1 MFSEIASCEGD
12 ITFFCKRYDS
22 DTRQW
27 FFNDFD
33 AWFRDPGDSRAYV
46 LLGDPGVGKSVMAGV
61 MAQRMRETGH
71 LGAAYFC
78 RHNDGTRNNPRYLLG
93 TVALQLCDCN
103 TQYKVIIRGESG
115 VKMLLANSKLRV
127 QELFTKLLQEPLSKC
142 SPCDQSK
149 LVIIDALDETEY
161 ESREDFLDLIKHRFP
176 LLPEWLVF
184 FITSRPEDSVQ
195 FTLKKYNPCVK
206 ICAGNCDQ
214 DNFYQQHVQDIQTF
228 LKNKIDFSH
237 LSVKV
242 EEISK
247 KCDGLFLY
255 AHYIV
260 DELRFSADSGK
271 EFIQLSDLFPGD
283 IDSFFLQNFKRVYD
297 QVGQDIFKK
306 LFGCT
311 IVAPT
316 ARLPVSIISYIL
328 ERESSNND
336 EQEVIDAVSQ
346 FVVLRTSDQTL
357 TFLHNLIPAWL
368 TDKNKARKLFIDK
381 TIADEYLRNVFVEIL
396 SLVVNEPP
404 TGPSIDGDLKDYVS
418 RVAVRF
424 LCENGAKDSL
434 KVTFDSLTNYHFIER
449 RMKYGKIEIYH
460 LLDDFRLAS
469 SRFALE
475 EVSKQEILQEIL
487 FAIESNVLVLLECPY
502 LLHSCIRNASNVVQE
517 NVSIPQVSN
526 PWLEWISND
535 VFPFA
540 VDANITSMHC
550 FATAPNER
558 TVAGGKGPSL
568 QFFDAAT
575 LERVRGPFD
584 LGNDAIDGI
593 THLEFTPDGKFLF
606 FGRLDKWFSV
616 ERDCVED
623 FTQFSGNFQMYKWGV
638 FTRDGQ
644 YIVVKTSSS
653 NPRTCQNKFCLAH
666 LLALWA
672 LKEIEQSRD
681 DETTVSF
688 CPQSCNQEEP
698 CNKGGLQIQSLLER
712 LRMREILAK
721 GLEGGLEGDDDASGT
736 QGYPCQYCHKVIEL
750 TRAKQKPSLEN
761 VRKLVIEFYPCI
773 FDYQVWDR
781 QSGLP
786 LLQQVFLQ
794 NIQLN
799 PFTYLCHC
807 VYSGAGLK
815 MKFSGIEKAM
825 SLCNIAIVTAV
836 CRFSVEF
843 KSYLEEHWEPYLDRE
858 MRREMD
864 REMEIFWMD
873 EADLFLKL
881 DLGERSELRKR
892 IKPESRFGLH
902 QRMKKQPESTEEHL
916 KSYLHQLMEEHL
928 KSYLHQPMEEQLKSI
943 LSRLMERKLK
953 SHLHQRMEEHRK
965 SILGQLMEEQ
975 WKSFVDKLMEEQ
987 SSVDKLMEELL
998 KSHRYQPMEE
1008 YWESGIKQNTKLQ
1021 GFVSPGLFRGVRDD
1035 AFKLLK
1041 FLLHR
1046 HRRLEEELKF
1056 ILSQVMK
1063 EKLKSHLH
1071 QEMEEQLKSC
1081 LNQPMEEHRKSIL
1094 GQLMERQL
1102 KSYLHQEMEKQ
1113 LKSYVD
1119 KLMEKQRK
1127 SYMDK
1132 LMEEQLKSHLHQPME
1147 EYWESGIKQNTKL
1160 QGFVSPEL
1168 FRGVRDDAFKINL
1181 WRNIPKGFQKLLDC
1195 VNGEILTCMSPEM
1208 KWVIQADDSLQVSK
1222 LPTENQEEHHIHLET
1237 PVHTFSKFT
1246 RFTCSNDDHFFVHQ
1260 SSGGSLQV
1268 LSFTTGNVLSSV
1280 SGCNVCYF
1288 TRERQVGYLFR
1299 CDTEETAIFL
1309 TNLFSPFKFLPASK
1323 SFLGKSV
1330 AAMFCSSNA
1339 VLSLS
1344 SDWMVTLIQSSIF
1357 ADKGVITEDCIG
1369 CLTASSLQSLT
1380 VKNCALSSDARLIAI
1395 HHESQ
1400 IELYSVTASKLKF
1413 LDSICVST
1421 ITCFAFSG
1429 DGTALLFC
1437 VEDSENDSYFQVWDI
1452 QEEGISARLKSRGN
1466 LTPECCCLSS
1476 DKVVLCGDYEI
1487 EIWEYAEDTCRVI
1500 TRRSVEKRYKCVR
1513 FSSCTLSAD
1522 NQCLVCCIADVI
1534 LVYSLRTF
1542 NIYSSKQVFRGHL
1555 GIIEFCRFLKI
1566 NRYLIS
1572 YGVDGMV
1579 FLWDI
1584 SQSKAVG
1591 FTRIA
1596 EGQES
1601 IVSMAVSPYEDRVV
1615 CFTSTGRVCM
1625 IKLCELGS
1633 ALELKPVTAPV
1644 KVELQKTTETSLQ
1657 PLDKADSWSGWDS
1670 EDCYYLED
1678 LDESDLLFF

>member
-33 AWFRDPGDSRAYV
+33 EWFRDPGDSRAYV

-78 RHNDGTRNNPRYLLG
+78 RHNDDTRNNPRYLLG

-115 VKMLLANSKLRV
+115 VKMLLANSKLGVR
-127 QELFTKLLQEPLSKC
+127 ELFTKLLQEPLSKC
-142 SPCDQSK
+142 SPCDQRK

-368 TDKNKARKLFIDK
+368 TDKNKAPRKLFVDK
-381 TIADEYLRNVFVEIL
+381 RIAAEYLGKVYMEIL
-396 SLVVNEPP
+396 AFVVNEPP
-404 TGPSIDGDLKDYVS
+404 TAPSIDVELKYYVS
-418 RVAVRF
+418 RVGVRF

-434 KVTFDSLTNYHFIER
+434 KVAFDSLTNYHFIER
-449 RMKYGKIEIYH
+449 RLMKYGKIEIYR
-460 LLDDFRLAS
+460 LLEDFRLAS

-475 EVSKQEILQEIL
+475 EVSKQKILQEIL
-487 FAIESNVLVLLECPY
+487 FVIESNVLVLLECPH

-517 NVSIPQVSN
+517 TVSIPQVSN
-526 PWLEWISND
+526 PWLEWISNY

-540 VDANITSMHC
+540 VDRNITSMHC
-550 FATAPNER
+550 SATAPDDWI
-558 TVAGGKGPSL
+558 VAGAIDRSL
-568 QFFDAAT
+568 HFFDAST
-575 LERVRGPFD
+575 LERVSGPFD
-584 LGNDAIDGI
+584 LGNDAIGGI

-623 FTQFSGNFQMYKWGV
+623 FPQFSANFHMYKWGV
-638 FTRDGQ
+638 FTREGQ
-644 YIVVKTSSS
+644 CIVVKTSSS
-653 NPRTCQNKFCLAH
+653 KPITCRNKFCLPN

-672 LKEIEQSRD
+672 LKEIEQSGD
-681 DETTVSF
+681 DEMTVSF
-688 CPQSCNQEEP
+688 CPDACDQQEP
-698 CNKGGLQIQSLLER
+698 CSKAGLEVQSLLER
-712 LRMREILAK
+712 LGMRKSLAEGLGEVRK
-721 GLEGGLEGDDDASGT
+721 GYDDSSGS
-736 QGYPCQYCHKVIEL
+736 QGYSCRYCDKLKEL
-750 TRAKQKPSLEN
+750 TRAKQEPSLEN

-773 FDYQVWDR
+773 FHYQVWDR

-799 PFTYLCHC
+799 PLTYLCHC
-807 VYSGAGLK
+807 VCSEAGLK

-843 KSYLEEHWEPYLDRE
+843 KSLLEEQCKPYLNRKMIE
-858 MRREMD
+858 
-864 REMEIFWMD
+864 FWRLYRNQLTYEHWD
-873 EADLFLKL
+873 F
-881 DLGERSELRKR
+881 SEEHGKSNLT
-892 IKPESRFGLH
+892 LL
-902 QRMKKQPESTEEHL
+902 MEEHL
-916 KSYLHQLMEEHL
+916 KPYLHQLMAEHLKSYRHQPMKKHREYYVGQLMEEEWGSIEEHRKLYLNQLMEEHPTSYLHQLMEEHL
-928 KSYLHQPMEEQLKSI
+928 KSYLHQLV
-943 LSRLMERKLK
+943 
-953 SHLHQRMEEHRK
+953 EEHLKLYLHRPMK
-965 SILGQLMEEQ
+965 KHRECYLGQLMEER
-975 WKSFVDKLMEEQ
+975 WKSV
-987 SSVDKLMEELL
+987 
-998 KSHRYQPMEE
+998 
-1008 YWESGIKQNTKLQ
+1008 IKQNT
-1021 GFVSPGLFRGVRDD
+1021 
-1035 AFKLLK
+1035 
-1041 FLLHR
+1041 
-1046 HRRLEEELKF
+1046 
-1056 ILSQVMK
+1056 
-1063 EKLKSHLH
+1063 
-1071 QEMEEQLKSC
+1071 
-1081 LNQPMEEHRKSIL
+1081 N
-1094 GQLMERQL
+1094 
-1102 KSYLHQEMEKQ
+1102 
-1113 LKSYVD
+1113 
-1119 KLMEKQRK
+1119 
-1127 SYMDK
+1127 
-1132 LMEEQLKSHLHQPME
+1132 
-1147 EYWESGIKQNTKL
+1147 L

-1168 FRGVRDDAFKINL
+1168 FRGVHDDAFKINL
-1181 WRNIPKGFQKLLDC
+1181 WRNIPKGFQNLLDC
-1195 VNGEILTCMSPEM
+1195 FNGEILTCVSPEM
-1208 KWVIQADDSLQVSK
+1208 KWVIQYDDSLQVSK
-1222 LPTENQEEHHIHLET
+1222 LQTGNQEEHHIQIEK
-1237 PVHTFSKFT
+1237 PVHTLSKFT
-1246 RFTCSNDDHFFVHQ
+1246 RFTFSKDDLFFVHQ
-1260 SSGGSLQV
+1260 SSVGSLQA
-1268 LSFTTGNVLSSV
+1268 LSFKTGKVLSSV
-1280 SGCNVCYF
+1280 SGCNVGYF
-1288 TRERQVGYLFR
+1288 TRERQAGYLFR
-1299 CDTEETAIFL
+1299 CGTEETAIFL
-1309 TNLFSPFKFLPASK
+1309 TSLFSPFKFLPASNVTP
-1323 SFLGKSV
+1323 SFVGKSMAV
-1330 AAMFCSSNA
+1330 MFRSSNA
-1339 VLSLS
+1339 VVSVS
-1344 SDWMVTLIQSSIF
+1344 SDSMVTLMQNSTF
-1357 ADKGVITEDCIG
+1357 ADKEVITEDCIG
-1369 CLTASSLQSLT
+1369 RLTASSPQSLT
-1380 VKNCALSSDARLIAI
+1380 VKNCALSSDGRLIAI
-1395 HHESQ
+1395 HHESK
-1400 IELYSVTASKLKF
+1400 IELYSLTESKLKF
-1413 LDSICVST
+1413 LYSKCEST
-1421 ITCFAFSG
+1421 VTCFAFSG
-1429 DGTALLFC
+1429 DSTPLFLC
-1437 VEDSENDSYFQVWDI
+1437 TQGSGINSYFHVWDI
-1452 QEEGISARLKSRGN
+1452 QEDVVSARLDSRVN

-1476 DKVVLCGDYEI
+1476 DKVVLCGNYTI
-1487 EIWEYAEDTCRVI
+1487 EIWEYAEHTCRLI
-1500 TRRSVEKRYKCVR
+1500 TRLSVEKPYNLVR
-1513 FSSCTLSAD
+1513 FSQCTLSVD
-1522 NQCLVCCIADVI
+1522 DQFLVCCIADVI
-1534 LVYSLRTF
+1534 LVYSLLTS
-1542 NIYSSKQVFRGHL
+1542 NIDSSKQVFRGHL
-1555 GIIEFCRFLKI
+1555 GRIESFRLLKI

-1572 YGVDGMV
+1572 YGIDGMV

-1591 FTRIA
+1591 FIRIA
-1596 EGQES
+1596 ERQES
-1601 IVSMAVSPYEDRVV
+1601 IVSMAVSPEEDRAVF
-1615 CFTSTGRVCM
+1615 FTSTGRVCM

-1633 ALELKPVTAPV
+1633 V
-1644 KVELQKTTETSLQ
+1644 
-1657 PLDKADSWSGWDS
+1657 LD
-1670 EDCYYLED
+1670 
-1678 LDESDLLFF
+1678 